1 MDKRIDATMIKT
13 REKMPNH
20 LVTQKKEAN
29 LNTAYQAKA
38 RKN

>member
-1 MDKRIDATMIKT
+1 MLPNAMIKT
-13 REKMPNH
+13 RKNDKSFVY
-20 LVTQKKEAN
+20 LKKEAN